1 MTRDV
6 RGTIR
11 TRLPR
16 SYSVAQIES
25 APTATPKGCCKPE
38 VIALPAGIVDP
49 APATPAFT
57 CGALLGPSPDGTGV
71 QATSRTIKQ
80 PSSQP
85 ILSLVTSGSPS
96 RRR

>member
-1 MTRDV
+1 EACAPTCSRFMTRDV
-6 RGTIR
+6 RGSIR

-57 CGALLGPSPDGTGV
+57 CGALLGPSPDGTGG
-71 QATSRTIKQ
+71 QATSRTVKVRRSQ
-80 PSSQP
+80 PS
-85 ILSLVTSGSPS
+85 LSL
-96 RRR
+96 